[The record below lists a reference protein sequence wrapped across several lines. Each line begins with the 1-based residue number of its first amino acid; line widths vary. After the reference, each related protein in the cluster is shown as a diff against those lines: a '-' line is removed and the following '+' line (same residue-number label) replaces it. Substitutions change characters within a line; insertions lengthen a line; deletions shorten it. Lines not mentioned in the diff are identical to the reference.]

1 MHKKTMALWAR
12 TGCLVAAFFA
22 ADVILADE
30 KVDETLSVD
39 PLGTVSI
46 HNPRGDIEITGWDRD
61 EVRVAGRLDDLAGG
75 LVFRVDGD
83 LTIIRVELPRSN
95 ANWGDGSELDIR
107 VPRSTTLR
115 VDGLSSD
122 IDVRGVQGEIAVRS
136 VSGDVGVDGIE
147 SGARIKT
154 VSGDVDVS
162 SGTGRLRVTTTGG
175 NVEIDASAHD
185 VVVDSITGDVELELG
200 RFDLL
205 VANSKSGALDLSG
218 ELNSAGQL
226 VANTANAD
234 IDLELQAPVNA
245 RIVAVALGGGSIDND
260 VTDDRPRTQDERYR
274 VLKTV
279 AGDGSG
285 EVKLTTMNGAI
296 EID

>member
-1 MHKKTMALWAR
+1 MRFGLAFLRIMEIHEKTMALWAR

-136 VSGDVGVDGIE
+136 MFYLSPSFDHRVIDGAVA
-147 SGARIKT
+147 ARFTEALKA
-154 VSGDVDVS
+154 V
-162 SGTGRLRVTTTGG
+162 L
-175 NVEIDASAHD
+175 EEPEALL
-185 VVVDSITGDVELELG
+185 LEL
-200 RFDLL
+200 
-205 VANSKSGALDLSG
+205 S
-218 ELNSAGQL
+218 
-226 VANTANAD
+226 
-234 IDLELQAPVNA
+234 
-245 RIVAVALGGGSIDND
+245 
-260 VTDDRPRTQDERYR
+260 
-274 VLKTV
+274 
-279 AGDGSG
+279 
-285 EVKLTTMNGAI
+285 
-296 EID
+296 